1 MTKVKTNF
9 SYHTVD
15 VGLDVHK
22 RSWNA
27 AVFLDGVYV
36 RNIHQPPSPKALYS
50 FLITNFPGADYR
62 CAYEC
67 GKFGFWIQRQFK
79 DLNIECLV
87 VNPADIPSTHK
98 DEVYKNDC
106 RDARGIAHALA
117 NNQLKPIYVP
127 SFEQEADR
135 HLVRMRKK
143 IWRDLVRC
151 KNRIKG
157 FLDYVG
163 IPIPPQ
169 FDNANWS
176 HNFINWLQQLPLEQ
190 PALRT
195 TLNYQIRE
203 VQLLRRELLSI
214 CNDVR
219 KLMRSKKYKSIYY
232 RLRTITGIG
241 PLTTAALIT
250 EIGDIKRFASFYHLN
265 SFIGLM
271 PMEHSS
277 GEKIM
282 KGRITVRKQ

>member
-1 MTKVKTNF
+1 MTKVKTKF
-9 SYHTVD
+9 TYHKVD

-27 AVFLDGVYV
+27 AIFLDGVYV
-36 RNIHQPPSPKALYS
+36 RNIYQPPSPKALHS

-176 HNFINWLQQLPLEQ
+176 HNFINRLQQLPLEQ

-214 CNDVR
+214 CND
-219 KLMRSKKYKSIYY
+219 
-232 RLRTITGIG
+232 
-241 PLTTAALIT
+241 A
-250 EIGDIKRFASFYHLN
+250 
-265 SFIGLM
+265 
-271 PMEHSS
+271 
-277 GEKIM
+277 
-282 KGRITVRKQ
+282 KQKV